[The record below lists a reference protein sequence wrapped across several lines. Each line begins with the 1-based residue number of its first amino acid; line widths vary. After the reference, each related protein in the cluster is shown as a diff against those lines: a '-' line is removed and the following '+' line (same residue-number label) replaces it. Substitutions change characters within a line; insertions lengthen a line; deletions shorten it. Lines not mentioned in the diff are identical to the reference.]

1 METKQK
7 ARQRERTST
16 VAMYAEHIDNDENKM
31 INGTQF
37 KSIIY
42 LNVINGNRDK

>member
-1 METKQK
+1 M
-7 ARQRERTST
+7 S
-16 VAMYAEHIDNDENKM
+16 MSDMPNIDNDENKM
-31 INGTQF
+31 INDTQF

>member
-1 METKQK
+1 MQNWK
-7 ARQRERTST
+7 ERMS
-16 VAMYAEHIDNDENKM
+16 MSDMPNIDNDENKM
-31 INGTQF
+31 INDTQF